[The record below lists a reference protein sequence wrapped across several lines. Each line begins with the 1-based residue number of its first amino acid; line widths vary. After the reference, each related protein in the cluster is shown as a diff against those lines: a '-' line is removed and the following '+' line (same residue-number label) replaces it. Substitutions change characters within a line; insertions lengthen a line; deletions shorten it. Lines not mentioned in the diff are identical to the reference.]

1 MIKKTR
7 NPKSKNYFT
16 HDTELAIVRYNKE
29 KSPVIRSRIYEEEI
43 HYPFF
48 KLTQNIIHT
57 FKFYHMVYDYYKS
70 LDGNYE
76 LQKDLMKE
84 VKKEFRV
91 SYVTIFSVL
100 KYFKES

>member
-1 MIKKTR
+1 MDYIHHFNKYKETDNTNLTKEQFNSVVNYIEER
-7 NPKSKNYFT
+7 GKLKN
-16 HDTELAIVRYNKE
+16 
-29 KSPVIRSRIYEEEI
+29 
-43 HYPFF
+43 
-48 KLTQNIIHT
+48 T